1 VQTYADTEALIDDP
15 RVLARGTVDNG
26 EPLIDITTVPAV
38 AVDMS
43 RTGVQQL
50 SSNPFQVR
58 SGVADRLAQAQ
69 ACLPDGYQLQVKE
82 AWRPIWVQERLW
94 KQSLD
99 QLRTSRPGLIG
110 RNSAGRT
117 PALPHRPTARRR
129 TAPEALSTSFSFTT
143 ANMPTWD
150 GDSMSPA
157 TAHVPPIESRTRPDA
172 TVTFS
177 RTLWTRPGSSTT
189 RPSGGTGLSETAIG
203 PFRLPMNPRIMD
215 HCEPSGSGM
224 MPTSQQYELG
234 TVIGWRRQLTRPS

>member
-1 VQTYADTEALIDDP
+1 MQTYADTEALIDDP

-99 QLRTSRPGLIG
+99 QLRTSRPGLTG
-110 RNSAGRT
+110 EELRRQNTRFTAPPDSAPPHSTGGAVDLVLLHHGEYADMGWGFNEPGDGSRT
-117 PALPHRPTARRR
+117 AYRVADQARRNR
-129 TAPEALSTSFSFTT
+129 DILAHAMDQAGFINYPAEWWHWSFGDRYWAFQTSHES
-143 ANMPTWD
+143 
-150 GDSMSPA
+150 
-157 TAHVPPIESRTRPDA
+157 AHY
-172 TVTFS
+172 
-177 RTLWTRPGSSTT
+177 
-189 RPSGGTGLSETAIG
+189 G
-203 PFRLPMNPRIMD
+203 PL
-215 HCEPSGSGM
+215 
-224 MPTSQQYELG
+224 
-234 TVIGWRRQLTRPS
+234 